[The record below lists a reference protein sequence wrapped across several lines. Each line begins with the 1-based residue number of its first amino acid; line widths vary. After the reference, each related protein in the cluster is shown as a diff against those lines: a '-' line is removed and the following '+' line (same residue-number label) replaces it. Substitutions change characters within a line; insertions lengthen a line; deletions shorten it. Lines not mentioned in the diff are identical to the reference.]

1 MQHNPGVARTAQAI
15 TESGSEARR
24 RERLDIRR
32 RWTLFAPLGVYALL
46 AAWMALSAADVQAE
60 DFSFLLYGLANLI
73 VFTDAIDFGL
83 RLYVHRRHTAAA
95 AEFDRGEM
103 GQLSIELAGARRGGT
118 GAATAR
124 PYAIVASIFNLE
136 DRLDEFM
143 ERLQPYRDHVWLISD
158 GSTDNTAKRLRQA
171 GWRCLD
177 DDVNR
182 HKPGALRRLLTTLP
196 APIETVMVIDPDVKI
211 CGRHE
216 GSAVDLERVVA
227 DLQQSGAA
235 AACPRI
241 AIEPDGFLSRFQAFE
256 YTLAFV
262 VGRRSLADYG
272 VTSGVSIYRRDALER
287 ALDQHSLS
295 VYAED
300 LENTVILLRDGERI
314 YYDGRLVVS
323 TEGPGT
329 VRRWFSQ
336 RVGWYYGL
344 LRVYTQRFHE
354 LWRIGRRT
362 PFAMYNFIAYT
373 GVLGLALHLLR
384 IGSAVL
390 LLVSVVASLDSLFV
404 FNLLPIGGPI
414 NPVYFA
420 GAVGSYLTLGV
431 LALFTVVPKS
441 ERAYVAPI
449 VPVYFLYVLAH
460 VAPITVGFGNW
471 IALRL
476 WGRRLYRDHYQSH
489 EDGATVAIRRPSPSA
504 AALRAPAASA

>member
-1 MQHNPGVARTAQAI
+1 MKIKR
-15 TESGSEARR
+15 SWS
-24 RERLDIRR
+24 
-32 RWTLFAPLGVYALL
+32 LFAPLGVCALL
-46 AAWMALSAADVQAE
+46 AGWIALAAANVQVE
-60 DFSFLLYGLANLI
+60 DFSVLFYALANLI

-83 RLYVHRRHTAAA
+83 RLYVHRRHTAIAADPGRGDVRLLSIDLAA
-95 AEFDRGEM
+95 ARRSG
-103 GQLSIELAGARRGGT
+103 AGAVT
-118 GAATAR
+118 VR
-124 PYAIVASIFNLE
+124 PYAIIASIFNLE
-136 DRLDEFM
+136 EHLDEFM

-211 CGRHE
+211 CSRHE
-216 GSAVDLERVVA
+216 GSTVDLERVVA

-241 AIEPDGFLSRFQAFE
+241 VIEPDGFLARFQALE
-256 YTLAFV
+256 YALAFL
-262 VGRRSLADYG
+262 VGRRSLADFG

-373 GVLGLALHLLR
+373 GVLGLAPHLLR
-384 IGSAVL
+384 IGSAAL

-420 GAVGSYLTLGV
+420 GAVGSYLTLGAI
-431 LALFTVVPKS
+431 ALFTVVPKS
-441 ERAYVAPI
+441 ERAYIAPI
-449 VPVYFLYVLAH
+449 VPVYFIYVLVH
-460 VAPITVGFGNW
+460 IAPITIGFGNW
-471 IALRL
+471 LALRL
-476 WGRRLYRDHYQSH
+476 WGRRLYRDHYQAH
-489 EDGATVAIRRPSPSA
+489 EDGATLTIERPGSSA
-504 AALRAPAASA
+504 PALRAPTASR